1 MKTTTFNRSLV
12 IAMLIGFAAFSTSCK
27 KTTVS
32 PNQDARF
39 NGIWSHTRIV
49 SSFLS
54 ILTQSEFKPDGTG
67 VESVFRITTSGGDTP
82 EVSAFTWSTQNN
94 STLILS
100 YEDGSNDTLSYV
112 FDEFSFTLTDRFGN
126 DREFFETE

>member
-1 MKTTTFNRSLV
+1 M
-12 IAMLIGFAAFSTSCK
+12 
-27 KTTVS
+27 
-32 PNQDARF
+32 
-39 NGIWSHTRIV
+39 
-49 SSFLS
+49 
-54 ILTQSEFKPDGTG
+54 PDGTG

-94 STLILS
+94 STLILA

-126 DREFFETE
+126 DREFFETD